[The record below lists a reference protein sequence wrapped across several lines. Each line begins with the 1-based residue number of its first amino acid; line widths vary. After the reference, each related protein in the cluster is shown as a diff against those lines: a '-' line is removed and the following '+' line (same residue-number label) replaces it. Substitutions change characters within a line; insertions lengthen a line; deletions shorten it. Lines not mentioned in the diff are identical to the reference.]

1 MAEYSKR
8 PASGS
13 EWRFTGLEFQVL
25 WRQLGLDR
33 LPYPLRYRPV
43 AETQDDL
50 DRQRRDASAALLPRL
65 TEALHRHL
73 VALAEPRERIE
84 VFGFAGRPDTAPVR
98 LHAGIRGDTGTLAIQ
113 LPGPDVD
120 TGGDVL
126 IRGVAPTRIPDA
138 IASAL
143 PRIPAGSRAPV
154 GSAEPTCTP
163 VRARCSRPQDQ
174 SRCATRCA
182 PCWVGPAAAPGRS
195 PRSRASPTTAAPPTT
210 ASRCTG
216 STSTATAATSCG
228 ATPMSWSGR
237 GAGRRRGRGPG
248 AARHGAGRGGLIDS
262 GCRGTEPP
270 PPASKETEGCEGVRR
285 GSNGGGSMIHNG
297 GDERQES
304 RQRLREGNTVLR
316 DRVDTMLERL
326 HEQTAALAA
335 AQGAAA
341 NLTAEGASADGL
353 VRVTV
358 DASGTVVSTRLDPAA
373 FSRST
378 PERLADSFSAA
389 AQAASHEVRT
399 RATELMT
406 PVAAMAAEFPDLTD
420 LVPGA
425 PSIRNLVPTVA
436 TGFAAATP
444 QDAADA
450 DDRHDWR
457 APILREAHRD

>member
-1 MAEYSKR
+1 
-8 PASGS
+8 
-13 EWRFTGLEFQVL
+13 
-25 WRQLGLDR
+25 
-33 LPYPLRYRPV
+33 
-43 AETQDDL
+43 
-50 DRQRRDASAALLPRL
+50 
-65 TEALHRHL
+65 
-73 VALAEPRERIE
+73 
-84 VFGFAGRPDTAPVR
+84 
-98 LHAGIRGDTGTLAIQ
+98 
-113 LPGPDVD
+113 
-120 TGGDVL
+120 
-126 IRGVAPTRIPDA
+126 
-138 IASAL
+138 
-143 PRIPAGSRAPV
+143 
-154 GSAEPTCTP
+154 
-163 VRARCSRPQDQ
+163 
-174 SRCATRCA
+174 
-182 PCWVGPAAAPGRS
+182 
-195 PRSRASPTTAAPPTT
+195 
-210 ASRCTG
+210 
-216 STSTATAATSCG
+216 
-228 ATPMSWSGR
+228 
-237 GAGRRRGRGPG
+237 
-248 AARHGAGRGGLIDS
+248 
-262 GCRGTEPP
+262 
-270 PPASKETEGCEGVRR
+270 
-285 GSNGGGSMIHNG
+285 MIHNG

-399 RATELMT
+399 RATELLA
-406 PVAAMAAEFPDLTD
+406 PVTAMAAEFPDLTD

-436 TGFAAATP
+436 TGFAAAMP
-444 QDAADA
+444 PDAADADA